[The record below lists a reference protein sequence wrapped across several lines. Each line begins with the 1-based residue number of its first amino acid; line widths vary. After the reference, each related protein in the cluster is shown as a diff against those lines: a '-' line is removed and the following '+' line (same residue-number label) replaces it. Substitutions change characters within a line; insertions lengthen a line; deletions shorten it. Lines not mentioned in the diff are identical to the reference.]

1 MEVMFSSTNIS
12 HETIGN
18 IQFSVLGPEEI
29 LKQSVTLPDGINYPE
44 VSEGGKPKIGGVMD
58 PRQGVID
65 KSSRCLTCNG
75 KMNECPG
82 HFGHINLAKPVFYGH
97 YLPHVRNI
105 LRCICLSCSKPYI
118 NPNSETVKDIMNKTR
133 NNLKNRRPLILEA
146 IKQVKFCEGGDR
158 VEDLRTQSNC
168 GQNRPNLI
176 KRKGLELTAQW
187 KKSVIYDEPEDRSL
201 KLTPE
206 KVVEIFRAIDDASI
220 ELLGLHPK
228 YARPEWLVA
237 TVLPVL
243 PLCVRPSVL
252 SFGTTRCQD
261 DLTHKLAD
269 IVKANNKLKE
279 SEQSG
284 MATHILEDN
293 LKLLEY
299 HVNTMFDNSMPGVPK
314 ATQKSGR
321 PLKAIKERLS
331 SKEGRVRGNL
341 MGKRVDFCARTV
353 ITPDPILRIDEVGV
367 PRDIAQILTYPEIV
381 TPLNIDKMSELVTNG
396 PDHYPGAAYIIRNNG
411 ERINLRLHPNPS
423 NLHLEYGYKVERHLQ
438 DGDPVIFNR
447 QPSLHKM
454 SMMCHRA
461 KVMPGSTFR
470 LNLSVTKPYNADFDG
485 DEMNL
490 HLPQSLETRAEVTQL
505 SSVSKMIITPQSNK
519 PVMGI
524 VQDTLTGVYKMTSRN
539 EFLTKHD
546 LMNLLLHFPKWN
558 GKIPQP
564 AILRPVPMWTGKQLF
579 SILIPGKVN
588 CLKNVDG
595 NDKWMTPSDTTVLVE
610 NGELLMG
617 ILCKKTLGS
626 SEGSLLHVVYLEEGS
641 EKTAEFYSNIQLVVN
656 QWLLIEGHSVGVS
669 DMIADTQTY
678 NDIRDLI
685 TNAKTEITVITEDLY
700 AGRLSKLPGCDM
712 RQTYENKVNVKL
724 NEARDK
730 AGKQVQKSLSRFNN
744 LNNMVAAGSKGDSNN
759 ISQIIACVGQQNV
772 EGKRISFGFSN
783 RTASHF
789 VTYDHGPE
797 ARGFVEN
804 SYLSGLNFSEFFFH
818 AMAGREGIIDTAIK
832 TSETGYIQRRLI
844 KAMESVKVN
853 YDGTVRNQT
862 GHLIEFCYGGDGL
875 SGEWVET
882 QNLVSLELNN
892 KAFAAK
898 YKFDLSNE
906 QRLKKILDRN
916 VLTEVNKDSQ
926 ALNKFD
932 NEYEQLCLDKVELRK
947 IFPSGDERIV
957 LPCNLKRLIW
967 NAQKKFKVNQRS
979 TSKLNPIRVIDDVK
993 DLCNKLIV
1001 IKGSDNHSICANSN
1015 ATFLMNIMLRST
1027 FSSKRVAEEFHLSS
1041 EAFEWLLGEVETRFT
1056 QAQVHPGEMVGVL
1069 AAQSLG
1075 EPATQMTL
1083 NTFHHAGISSK
1094 NITLGVPRLKE
1105 IINVSKKPKCP
1116 TLTIFLDSETST
1128 DVEKAHDVMNTLSYT
1143 VLKDVIESSEILY
1156 ESDPS
1161 TTSVEED
1168 LDLVTT
1174 CFEMSLVDQSK
1185 LSSFVLRI
1193 KLNPEKLYGQGK
1205 SVKASLVEERI
1216 RLTYGSDL
1224 EVVSFD
1230 EKNLVRIRLV
1240 QQKDENA
1247 EETEKNM
1254 EKMEDDTFLRHLE
1267 TQMQNELALKGIPA
1281 IKGIH
1286 LCQSSAKTKQIRVM
1300 NADGDFAITNN
1311 WYLESEGTS
1320 MREVLGRTHVDYSSS
1335 VSNDIVETFE
1345 VLGIEATK
1353 RTIERELHTVLS
1365 FDGSYV
1371 NHRHLTL
1378 LCEIMTNKGHLMA
1391 ITRHGINK
1399 QETGPIS
1406 CATFEETLD
1415 IFVEAAANAELDPL
1429 KGVSESVMIGKLAKI
1444 GTGSFDVTIDPKM
1457 CDLATNDYM
1466 NLYMSEKTMKVLG
1479 ATETLLSDILKT
1491 PTQNYATPAWGG
1503 SMSPIAGEFS
1513 PVHSGNSPGYSPCW
1527 NPSDSPY
1534 LASPSSPLSSRYSPA
1549 SPLGCSSTTPT
1560 YTPLSPGYS
1569 AKSPSHITS
1578 PNYTNSS
1585 PAYSH
1590 YSLAYSPT
1598 ADSPV
1603 YSPTSPSYTPSVPSP
1618 APSAYTPSYE
1628 PTSPSGMS
1636 PTSPYYS
1643 PSGYSPT
1650 SPCYTSSSPRYS
1662 PTSSSY
1668 ESTSPAYTPSSPS
1681 YTPSSPSY
1689 TPSSTGYSPYSPS
1702 QASSPYSS

>member
-1 MEVMFSSTNIS
+1 MEAMFSNSNIA

-18 IQFSVLGPEEI
+18 IQFSVLSPEEI
-29 LKQSVTLPDGINYPE
+29 LKQSVTTPDGISYPE

-58 PRQGVID
+58 PRQGVVD

-97 YLPHVRNI
+97 YLPHVRSI

-118 NPNSETVKDIMNKTR
+118 NPNSKHLKDIMNKTR
-133 NNLKNRRPLILEA
+133 NNLKNRRTLILEA
-146 IKQVKFCEGGDR
+146 IKKVRFCGGEI
-158 VEDLRTQSNC
+158 VGEEDLDRPWSGC
-168 GQNRPNLI
+168 KQNRPKVI

-187 KKSVIYDEPEDRSL
+187 KKSIELDEPEDRSL
-201 KLTPE
+201 KLSAE
-206 KVVEIFRAIDDASI
+206 KVLEIFKAIDNESVEI
-220 ELLGLHPK
+220 LGLHCK
-228 YARPEWLVA
+228 YARPEWMVA

-269 IVKANNKLKE
+269 IVKANNQLKE
-279 SEQSG
+279 SEKTG
-284 MATHILEDN
+284 MATHILEDH

-299 HVNTMFDNSMPGVPK
+299 HINTMFDNSMPGVPK

-381 TPLNIDKMSELVTNG
+381 TPFNIEKMSTLVTNG
-396 PDHYPGAAYIIRNNG
+396 PDHYPGAAYVINNNG
-411 ERINLRLHPNPS
+411 DRINLRLHSDPS
-423 NLHLEYGYKVERHLQ
+423 KLHLETGYKVERHLQ

-490 HLPQSLETRAEVTQL
+490 HLPQSLEARAEVMQL

-539 EFLTKHD
+539 EFITKHD
-546 LMNLLLHFPKWN
+546 LMNLLIHFPMWN

-564 AILRPVPMWTGKQLF
+564 AILRPVPLWTGKQLF

-588 CLKNVDG
+588 CLKNIDG

-685 TNAKTEITVITEDLY
+685 TNAKTEIAVITEDLY

-730 AGKQVQKSLSRFNN
+730 AGRQVQKSLSRFNN

-772 EGKRISFGFSN
+772 EGKRISFGFSS

-804 SYLSGLNFSEFFFH
+804 SYISGLNFSEFFFH

-844 KAMESVKVN
+844 KAMESIKVN

-862 GHLIEFCYGGDGL
+862 DQLIELCYGGDGL
-875 SGEWVET
+875 SGEWVES
-882 QNLVSLELNN
+882 QNLVSLKLNN
-892 KAFAAK
+892 REFAAK
-898 YKFDLSNE
+898 YKFDVSNE
-906 QRLKKILDRN
+906 KKLKRILDGN
-916 VLTEVNKDSQ
+916 VLTDINKDCQ

-932 NEYEQLCLDKVELRK
+932 SEYERLLSDRVELRK
-947 IFPSGDERIV
+947 IFPNGHDGIV

-967 NAQKKFKVNQRS
+967 NAQKKFKINQRTS
-979 TSKLNPIRVIDDVK
+979 SKLNPLRVIDDVRE
-993 DLCNKLIV
+993 LCEKLKV
-1001 IKGSDNHSICANSN
+1001 IRGSDSHSVYANNS
-1015 ATFLMNIMLRST
+1015 ATLLMNMMLRST

-1056 QAQVHPGEMVGVL
+1056 QAHVHPGEMVGVL

-1156 ESDPS
+1156 EPDTS
-1161 TTSVEED
+1161 TTSIKED

-1174 CFEMSLVDQSK
+1174 CHEISLVDPSK
-1185 LSSFVLRI
+1185 LSPFVLRM

-1205 SVKASLVEERI
+1205 SMKASLVEERI
-1216 RLTYGSDL
+1216 REAYRSDL
-1224 EVVSFD
+1224 DVASFD
-1230 EKNLVRIRLV
+1230 EKNLVRLRLIQAKNEEV
-1240 QQKDENA
+1240 DEEVN
-1247 EETEKNM
+1247 
-1254 EKMEDDTFLRHLE
+1254 KMEDVTFLTHLDN
-1267 TQMQNELALKGIPA
+1267 QMQNELVLKGIPA

-1286 LCQSSAKTKQIRVM
+1286 LCQSSAKTKQIRVL
-1300 NADGDFAITNN
+1300 NADGDLEITDN

-1320 MREVLGRTHVDYSSS
+1320 MREVLGREHVDYTSS

-1345 VLGIEATK
+1345 VLGIEAAK

-1406 CATFEETLD
+1406 RATFEETLD
-1415 IFVEAAANAELDPL
+1415 IFVEAATHAELDPL
-1429 KGVSESVMIGKLAKI
+1429 KGVSESVMLGKLAKI
-1444 GTGSFDVTIDPKM
+1444 GTGSFDVFIDPKM
-1457 CDLATNDYM
+1457 YEQYSANDFTDLCTTDM
-1466 NLYMSEKTMKVLG
+1466 TSKSLESTG
-1479 ATETLLSDILKT
+1479 TLLSDILNT
-1491 PTQNYATPAWGG
+1491 PAYNSATPAWDGN
-1503 SMSPIAGEFS
+1503 MSPITGDFS
-1513 PVHSGNSPGYSPCW
+1513 PAHSNHSPVYSPYWGPGNNSPSYP
-1527 NPSDSPY
+1527 
-1534 LASPSSPLSSRYSPA
+1534 ASPSSPVSPRYSPA
-1549 SPLGCSSTTPT
+1549 SPVGRSSMTPA
-1560 YTPLSPGYS
+1560 YTPLSTGCSY
-1569 AKSPSHITS
+1569 KSPAHTPMSPTYSNTS
-1578 PNYTNSS
+1578 PTCQYS
-1585 PAYSH
+1585 PAYS
-1590 YSLAYSPT
+1590 SDAGNLLYSP
-1598 ADSPV
+1598 SSSV
-1603 YSPTSPSYTPSVPSP
+1603 YSPYESSYSPS
-1618 APSAYTPSYE
+1618 AL
-1628 PTSPSGMS
+1628 SPSGMTPS
-1636 PTSPYYS
+1636 YS
-1643 PSGYSPT
+1643 PSSYSLTSPDYAPYSPK
-1650 SPCYTSSSPRYS
+1650 Y
-1662 PTSSSY
+1662 
-1668 ESTSPAYTPSSPS
+1668 SPS
-1681 YTPSSPSY
+1681 YKP
-1689 TPSSTGYSPYSPS
+1689 
-1702 QASSPYSS
+1702 